1 MRVKTWFPVCVAL
14 CLVPRVEAAVGFQG
28 IVIEADAPEPLR
40 LSVWYPSEAEPAEH
54 RIGLFTQRVA
64 PDATPAGQRLPLIL
78 ISHGTGG
85 SRESHLGTAF
95 ALAEAGFVVAAVEH
109 PGDNYRDQSRAADI
123 EQRPE
128 ALTRV
133 LRHLLDSW
141 QHRAVLDADR
151 IGAFGFSAGGFTVLA
166 LAGGRPDL
174 ARLVPHCKANPRFF
188 DCGVARDRLS
198 DTAIATNAAASTAA
212 PRPAPAYTLKA
223 IVVAAPALG
232 FTLTGGLD
240 AVRIPVQ
247 LWRADDD
254 EVLPALHYADAVRSA
269 LPTPPEFHAVPGAR
283 HFDFLTPCSA
293 ELQKVA
299 PPICR
304 SARGFDRA
312 AFQETF
318 NARVVEFFQRELA
331 APQP

>member
-14 CLVPRVEAAVGFQG
+14 CLVPRVEAAIGFQG
-28 IVIEADAPEPLR
+28 IVIDADAPAPLR
-40 LSVWYPSEAEPAEH
+40 LSLWYPSDAEPAEH
-54 RIGLFTQRVA
+54 RIGLFPQQVA
-64 PDATPAGQRLPLIL
+64 VNAAPAGTQLPLVL

-109 PGDNYRDQSRAADI
+109 PGDSFRDQSRVADI

-133 LRHLLDSW
+133 LGHMLESW
-141 QHRAVLDADR
+141 QHRAVIDAER

-174 ARLVPHCKANPRFF
+174 ARLVPHCKENPRFF
-188 DCGVARDRLS
+188 DCGVARDRLK
-198 DTAIATNAAASTAA
+198 DAAPATNAVASTTA
-212 PRPAPAYTLKA
+212 PRLAPTHALKA

-232 FTLTGGLD
+232 FTFAGGLD
-240 AVRIPVQ
+240 DVRIPVQ
-247 LWRADDD
+247 LWRADED
-254 EVLPALHYADAVRSA
+254 EVLPAPHYADAVRAA
-269 LPTPPEFHAVPGAR
+269 LPNPPEFHAVPGAR

-293 ELQKVA
+293 ELQKIA
-299 PPICR
+299 RPICR
-304 SARGFDRA
+304 SARGFDRS
-312 AFQETF
+312 AFQATF
-318 NARVVEFFQRELA
+318 NTKVVEFFQRELA
-331 APQP
+331 TARP